1 MIHFDARSNM
11 SIWTAILYTMQYLI
25 LGLLRME
32 TFLSPRLF
40 SAYMVATFQSL
51 PTAILFFADLEGLAD
66 ERFGLTQY
74 VRDYFRGRNSDYQ

>member
-1 MIHFDARSNM
+1 M

-32 TFLSPRLF
+32 MRLSLRLF
-40 SAYMVATFQSL
+40 SAYTVATFQSL
-51 PTAILFFADLEGLAD
+51 PTAILFFANLGGLEN

-74 VRDYFRGRNSDYQ
+74 VRFRDHDQDYH